1 MNPTEDFSA
10 IDPTIEPR
18 GEYADAFPLAA
29 GSVAAGTTHAC
40 AFEVGD
46 MMKEIDEW
54 KAARMESARL
64 MPPTNVALELRL
76 QQAEAEVR
84 RLTRC
89 IEMKD
94 RQLCELRKALA
105 HSATV
110 HYSVEDRLQRE
121 LDSLR
126 IMMPVEE
133 CLTQWHQSSTVQ
145 TERGIVLR
153 LPYVTS
159 ILSVLFDAMC
169 TFWADCEHDHPP
181 KSTTVA
187 HAIDE
192 RLGLSSQSNG
202 EASRSGQ
209 AYASAIRP
217 DWVKEADNRHHC
229 RPPGGR

>member
-1 MNPTEDFSA
+1 
-10 IDPTIEPR
+10 
-18 GEYADAFPLAA
+18 
-29 GSVAAGTTHAC
+29 
-40 AFEVGD
+40 
-46 MMKEIDEW
+46 MKELN
-54 KAARMESARL
+54 AVTGTGMESVPL
-64 MPPTNVALELRL
+64 MLSEKLPENAAPDQRL
-76 QQAEAEVR
+76 QQAEAKVR

-110 HYSVEDRLQRE
+110 HYSFEDRLQRE

-126 IMMPVEE
+126 IMMPVNDFGGH
-133 CLTQWHQSSTVQ
+133 WGMAAS
-145 TERGIVLR
+145 ERPDEGIVVK

-169 TFWADCEHDHPP
+169 TFWTDCDHAHPP
-181 KSTTVA
+181 KSATVA

-192 RLGLSSQSNG
+192 RLGLNSQRNG

-217 DWVKEADNRHHC
+217 DGVKEADNRHHC
-229 RPPGGR
+229 RSAGRR

>member
-1 MNPTEDFSA
+1 
-10 IDPTIEPR
+10 
-18 GEYADAFPLAA
+18 
-29 GSVAAGTTHAC
+29 
-40 AFEVGD
+40 
-46 MMKEIDEW
+46 MKEFNAWTATEMDSVSPMASAN
-54 KAARMESARL
+54 AALDRRL
-64 MPPTNVALELRL
+64 RR
-76 QQAEAEVR
+76 AEAEVR

-110 HYSVEDRLQRE
+110 HYSFEDRLQRE

-126 IMMPVEE
+126 IMMPVDACEE
-133 CLTQWHQSSTVQ
+133 HWSPRTSNRPDV
-145 TERGIVLR
+145 GIVVK

-159 ILSVLFDAMC
+159 TLSVLFDAMC
-169 TFWADCEHDHPP
+169 TFWAECDQDHPP
-181 KSTTVA
+181 KSATVA

-192 RLGLSSQSNG
+192 RLGLSSQQNG

-217 DWVKEADNRHHC
+217 DWVKEGDNRHHC
-229 RPPGGR
+229 RPARMR

>member
-1 MNPTEDFSA
+1 
-10 IDPTIEPR
+10 
-18 GEYADAFPLAA
+18 
-29 GSVAAGTTHAC
+29 
-40 AFEVGD
+40 
-46 MMKEIDEW
+46 MMKELNAWTADRPEDC
-54 KAARMESARL
+54 SL
-64 MPPTNVALELRL
+64 VPPTQGNLHVHL
-76 QQAEAEVR
+76 QRAEAEVR
-84 RLTRC
+84 RLNRC
-89 IEMKD
+89 MELRD

-105 HSATV
+105 HSATI

-133 CLTQWHQSSTVQ
+133 LHTQCHRSGSNR
-145 TERGIVLR
+145 TENAVVVT

-159 ILSVLFDAMC
+159 TLSVLFDAMR
-169 TFWADCEHDHPP
+169 TFWADCDRDHSP

-192 RLGLSSQSNG
+192 RLGLSSQANG

-229 RPPGGR
+229 RPAGGR

>member
-1 MNPTEDFSA
+1 MNE
-10 IDPTIEPR
+10 
-18 GEYADAFPLAA
+18 LN
-29 GSVAAGTTHAC
+29 AGTVA
-40 AFEVGD
+40 G
-46 MMKEIDEW
+46 
-54 KAARMESARL
+54 MESAPL
-64 MPPTNVALELRL
+64 MLSTDAARGEGL
-76 QQAEAEVR
+76 QRAEAEVR

-89 IEMKD
+89 LEMKD

-110 HYSVEDRLQRE
+110 HYSFEDQLQRE

-126 IMMPVEE
+126 VMMPVSGFQDHWGKTASDRPEE
-133 CLTQWHQSSTVQ
+133 
-145 TERGIVLR
+145 GIVVK

-159 ILSVLFDAMC
+159 TLSVLFDAMC
-169 TFWADCEHDHPP
+169 TFWAGCDREHPP
-181 KSTTVA
+181 KSATVA

-192 RLGLSSQSNG
+192 RLGLSSQQNG

-229 RPPGGR
+229 RPAGMR

>member
-1 MNPTEDFSA
+1 MKELN
-10 IDPTIEPR
+10 
-18 GEYADAFPLAA
+18 
-29 GSVAAGTTHAC
+29 AGTGT
-40 AFEVGD
+40 G
-46 MMKEIDEW
+46 
-54 KAARMESARL
+54 MESAPL
-64 MPPTNVALELRL
+64 MLSETAAPDQRL
-76 QQAEAEVR
+76 QRAEAEVR

-89 IEMKD
+89 MEMKE

-110 HYSVEDRLQRE
+110 HYSFEDRLQRE

-126 IMMPVEE
+126 IMMPVNDCREHWG
-133 CLTQWHQSSTVQ
+133 TPAS
-145 TERGIVLR
+145 ERPDEGIIVK

-169 TFWADCEHDHPP
+169 TFWADRDHDHPP
-181 KSTTVA
+181 KSATVA

-192 RLGLSSQSNG
+192 HLGLSSQQNG

-217 DWVKEADNRHHC
+217 DWVKGADNRHHC
-229 RPPGGR
+229 RPAGMR

>member
-1 MNPTEDFSA
+1 MLPPNA
-10 IDPTIEPR
+10 A
-18 GEYADAFPLAA
+18 AD
-29 GSVAAGTTHAC
+29 
-40 AFEVGD
+40 E
-46 MMKEIDEW
+46 
-54 KAARMESARL
+54 
-64 MPPTNVALELRL
+64 RL
-76 QQAEAEVR
+76 QRAESEVH

-89 IEMKD
+89 VAMKD

-110 HYSVEDRLQRE
+110 HYSFEDRLQRE

-126 IMMPVEE
+126 IMMPVNEFHE
-133 CLTQWHQSSTVQ
+133 HWGKSTAGRSV
-145 TERGIVLR
+145 EGIVVK

-169 TFWADCEHDHPP
+169 TFWVDCDHDHPP
-181 KSTTVA
+181 KSSTVA

-192 RLGLSSQSNG
+192 RLGLSSQRNG

-217 DWVKEADNRHHC
+217 DWAKEADNRHHW
-229 RPPGGR
+229 RPARMR